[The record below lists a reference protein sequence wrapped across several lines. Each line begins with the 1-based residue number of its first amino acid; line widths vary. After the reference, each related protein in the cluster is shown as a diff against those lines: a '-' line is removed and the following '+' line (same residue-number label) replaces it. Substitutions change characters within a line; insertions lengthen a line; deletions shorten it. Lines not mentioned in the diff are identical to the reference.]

1 MKTTAQGLAA
11 EAAVASLLKKQKYD
25 ILDQN
30 WRTRSC
36 EIDIVARKSKVVYF
50 VEVKFRSQAAQGDGF
65 EYVTPR
71 KLSQMTYA
79 ANMWCQQHDY
89 SGDYRL
95 MAAAVSGEDLENISL
110 VEV

>member
-11 EAAVASLLKKQKYD
+11 EVAVASLLKRQKYE

-30 WRTRSC
+30 WRTRTC
-36 EIDIVARKSKVVYF
+36 EIDITARRNKVIYF
-50 VEVKFRSQAAQGDGF
+50 VEVKFRSQIAQGDGF
-65 EYVTPR
+65 EYVTSR
-71 KLSQMTYA
+71 KLKQMAYA